1 MKLKRKII
9 LNKRNGQASI
19 TIPSKFFRKLKQT
32 PKQVI
37 LDFSN
42 STSSIEVRT
51 KKSG

>member
-1 MKLKRKII
+1 MKLKRNII

-19 TIPSKFFRKLKQT
+19 TIPSKFLQKLEQT

-42 STSSIEVRT
+42 STSSAEVRT